1 MKIGIIGA
9 GVMGRGIAQV
19 SATAGHQVVLF
30 EINDEVLQIAKTSI
44 TGNLSKAL
52 ELGKIDAESVAT
64 THENIC
70 YSNNIAD
77 VEVDLVIEAIVE
89 KLEVKITV
97 LSQLAEINGPST
109 VYASNTSSIP
119 LTQIAA
125 NFAYPTQVVG
135 IHYFNPAHIM
145 KLVEVISAE
154 QTSSEVLQIAK
165 NYVASVNKTCI
176 VAKDAPGFIVNRV
189 ARNFYVEGLKI
200 AEENV
205 ASYEVI
211 DDLLRASGFKMGPF
225 QLMDLIGVETNLSVT
240 QSMYELFNYDPK
252 FRPNRI
258 QQKIVQAGCF
268 GRKTGKGFYTYEK

>member
-89 KLEVKITV
+89 KLDVKKD
-97 LSQLAEINGPST
+97 LFGSLESQNSAATIL
-109 VYASNTSSIP
+109 ASNTSSIP
-119 LTQIAA
+119 ITQIASGLKRPE
-125 NFAYPTQVVG
+125 NFVG
-135 IHYFNPAHIM
+135 IHFFNPAC
-145 KLVEVISAE
+145 
-154 QTSSEVLQIAK
+154 T
-165 NYVASVNKTCI
+165 
-176 VAKDAPGFIVNRV
+176 PR
-189 ARNFYVEGLKI
+189 
-200 AEENV
+200 
-205 ASYEVI
+205 
-211 DDLLRASGFKMGPF
+211 
-225 QLMDLIGVETNLSVT
+225 
-240 QSMYELFNYDPK
+240 
-252 FRPNRI
+252 
-258 QQKIVQAGCF
+258 
-268 GRKTGKGFYTYEK
+268 